1 MPKTLGVFQLLVL
14 LYFVFSVFYIS
25 GWRTFGSFG
34 LAGRVGVC
42 GSALLAVGLLRV
54 GSVGGRRWP
63 CWRAGGRAWRVG
75 SGVGL
80 GLAGV
85 PALPIWLQDA

>member
-1 MPKTLGVFQLLVL
+1 M
-14 LYFVFSVFYIS
+14 
-25 GWRTFGSFG
+25 GSFG

-63 CWRAGGRAWRVG
+63 CWRAGGRAGRVG
-75 SGVGL
+75 SGVGVWVLARGLVWL
-80 GLAGV
+80 GC
-85 PALPIWLQDA
+85 LPGCSILYNLDQ